1 MKQSPVSL
9 EETKNKIIDYIL
21 DDLINQKQLLS
32 SEKDLKR
39 RELEAAIH
47 EKELITIYRE
57 QGGVTNSLDFNQT
70 AYELYVD
77 LLTTFKFLND
87 IEKTISKHQE
97 INQSSLNNLNAVIA
111 KAEEQLYAF
120 EQSLTSKKRPVYVIE
135 NFNDGNLE
143 SSDSA
148 LYTERFGEEIE
159 KTNRALVN
167 LSEQKLTLP
176 YRRQNNMIAYSE
188 SVSAGTVQ
196 LSKQICGVF
205 SYGTSYGKQTEHL
218 IDTSMQTYWSD
229 TLFTDEPIQVA
240 FASQRPINPVDL
252 ANHYYGVQHGALFEL
267 EFVFESISRINE
279 LSLVPY
285 SQFPMDLVAVRYRSS
300 DDPNEPLQEIIVPDQ
315 ENEQLR
321 GGAIM
326 KPVSFQFAPINCK
339 RLYVICNQIHYVKD
353 SFLVNSLDLFKND
366 LWFNLND
373 GKREQ
378 STIQPEYHFQP
389 LYDDRKTLKPE
400 LKLIEEM
407 RSKKSTLDLKDLILN
422 ANSYMKSM
430 TKYRYQYG
438 FYNIAPCYV
447 EFEPTGVFVSNAIE
461 TDGTIKSITLKTEEQ
476 QGVVGQKIVTD
487 IEYYVSYGASVGQ
500 TWVPILPYGKRIIE
514 CERLQIL
521 NDRCPL
527 RFKAERLM
535 EVQKE
540 DRLLI
545 EGIDYSLVKEGLLIT
560 AIIIPDFDEGSIYT
574 VRYKPSDSYQVL
586 NLIQDQA
593 PIEDDYPEDVPTR
606 QAQLETYS
614 NVGETV
620 GATNRLDNFSATGSS
635 YYRLSEFPY
644 FGPYN
649 GVPTNLKLSDR
660 QNGIILTQD
669 GKQIECVTDVLDP
682 EESYKNFDSKTN
694 RIQYYTHKNVLYF
707 NQPIESKYDIE
718 INYRHFVSSFRVKV
732 ILRTNSSEQTW
743 VTPSVS
749 QMRFEIQT
757 AD

>member
-1 MKQSPVSL
+1 MKQAIISL
-9 EETKNKIIDYIL
+9 EETKNKIINYIL
-21 DDLINQKQLLS
+21 DDLIAQKQLSS
-32 SEKDLKR
+32 SERDLKR
-39 RELEAAIH
+39 RELEATIH
-47 EKELITIYRE
+47 EKELITVYRE
-57 QGGVTNSLDFNQT
+57 QEGVTSSLDFNQT

-77 LLTTFKFLND
+77 LLTTFRFLND

-97 INQSSLNNLNAVIA
+97 INQSSLNSLNAVIA
-111 KAEEQLYAF
+111 KAEDQLYAF
-120 EQSLTSKKRPVYVIE
+120 EQSLTLKRRPVYVVE
-135 NFNDGNLE
+135 NFNDGNFE
-143 SSDSA
+143 SSDLT

-159 KTNRALVN
+159 KPNRAQVN
-167 LSEQKLTLP
+167 LSEQKLMLP

-188 SVSAGTVQ
+188 NVSAGNVQ
-196 LSKQICGVF
+196 LSKQVCGVF
-205 SYGTSYGKQTEHL
+205 SYGTTYGKQTEHI

-240 FASQRPINPVDL
+240 FASKRPINPVDL
-252 ANHYYGVQHGALFEL
+252 SDHYYGVQHGALFEL

-300 DDPNEPLQEIIVPDQ
+300 DDPNEPLQEIIVPDH

-321 GGAIM
+321 GGAMM

-378 STIQPEYHFQP
+378 STIQPEYRFQP
-389 LYDDRKTLKPE
+389 LYDDRKALKPE

-407 RSKKSTLDLKDLILN
+407 RSKKSTLDLKNLILN

-438 FYNIAPCYV
+438 FYNISPCYI
-447 EFEPTGVFVSNAIE
+447 EFEPTGVYVSNPIE
-461 TDGTIKSITLKTEEQ
+461 TNGTIKSITLKTEEV
-476 QGVVGQKIVTD
+476 QGVVDQKIVTD
-487 IEYYVSYGASVGQ
+487 IEYYVSYGESVGQ
-500 TWVPILPYGKRIIE
+500 TWIPILPYGKRVIE
-514 CERLQIL
+514 SERLQVL
-521 NDRCPL
+521 NNRCPL
-527 RFKAERLM
+527 RFGAERLM
-535 EVQKE
+535 EVQKGNQ
-540 DRLLI
+540 LLV
-545 EGIDYSLVKEGLLIT
+545 EGIDYSLEYDGLLIQ
-560 AIIIPDFDEGSIYT
+560 AVIIPDFDDGAIYT
-574 VRYKPSDSYQVL
+574 VRYKPSESYQVL
-586 NLIQDQA
+586 NLIQAQS
-593 PIEDDYPEDVPTR
+593 PVEEGTEDILSR
-606 QAQLETYS
+606 QVQRETYS
-614 NVGETV
+614 KV

-644 FGPYN
+644 FGPYDS
-649 GVPTNLKLSDR
+649 VPTNLKLSDR
-660 QNGIILTQD
+660 QNGIVLTQD

-718 INYRHFVSSFRVKV
+718 INYRHFVSSFHVKI
-732 ILRTNSSEQTW
+732 ILRANSSDHTW

-749 QMRFEIQT
+749 QLKFEIQT